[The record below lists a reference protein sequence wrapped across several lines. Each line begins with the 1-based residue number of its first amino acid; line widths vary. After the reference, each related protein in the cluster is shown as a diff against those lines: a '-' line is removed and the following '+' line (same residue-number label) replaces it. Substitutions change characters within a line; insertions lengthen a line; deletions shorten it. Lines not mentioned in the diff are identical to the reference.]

1 MIQQL
6 GLIGC
11 GLMGGSLALALKRA
25 GLVQRVVGFSPSQ
38 RTRQTALELGVIQR
52 GGFPFHTP
60 DSFRK
65 ILEGKKANA
74 FTYWIRSV
82 RFKSGAPS

>member
-1 MIQQL
+1 
-6 GLIGC
+6 
-11 GLMGGSLALALKRA
+11 
-25 GLVQRVVGFSPSQ
+25 VHD
-38 RTRQTALELGVIQR
+38 ALELGVIQR

-74 FTYWIRSV
+74 FTYWIKSV